1 MAEMTLDRFLDLLD
15 GHGPVIDRWPASDQD
30 GAEALLSASAE
41 ARSAMAD
48 ARAVAAVLNDLRVA
62 PPSAAILGR
71 ILDAAPRPRRWI
83 AEILSWRPAV
93 AFAAALVV
101 GVYLGAMVPTVQAND
116 DDWSS
121 TLGYALADDTSPFGG
136 TP

>member
-15 GHGPVIDRWPASDQD
+15 RHGPVIDRWPAPDQD
-30 GAEALLSASAE
+30 GAETLLAQSAP

-48 ARAVAAVLNDLRVA
+48 ARAVATALNDLRVS
-62 PPSAAILGR
+62 PPSAALLGR

-83 AEILSWRPAV
+83 SEILAWRPAV
-93 AFAAALVV
+93 AFAAALIV
-101 GVYLGAMVPTVQAND
+101 GIWLGAVMPTPVQASD
-116 DDWSS
+116 DDWSTTGFVLVDDSS
-121 TLGYALADDTSPFGG
+121 TLGV

>member
-15 GHGPVIDRWPASDQD
+15 RHGPVIDRWPATDQD
-30 GAEALLSASAE
+30 GAETLLAQSAV

-48 ARAVAAVLNDLRVA
+48 ARAVAAALNDLRVP
-62 PPSAAILGR
+62 PPSAALLGR

-83 AEILSWRPAV
+83 SEILAWRPAV
-93 AFAAALVV
+93 AFAAALIV
-101 GVYLGAMVPTVQAND
+101 GIWLGAVMPTPVQASD
-116 DDWSS
+116 DDWSTTGFVLVDDSS
-121 TLGYALADDTSPFGG
+121 TLGV

>member
-1 MAEMTLDRFLDLLD
+1 MGEMTLDRFLDLLD
-15 GHGPVIDRWPASDQD
+15 GHGPVIDRWPAADRD
-30 GAEALLSASAE
+30 AAEALLAVSPA

-48 ARAVAAVLNDLRVA
+48 AKAVVAALNDLRVA
-62 PPSAAILGR
+62 SPSAALLGR

-83 AEILSWRPAV
+83 SEILSWRPAV

>member
-1 MAEMTLDRFLDLLD
+1 MADMTLDRFLDLLD
-15 GHGPVIDRWPASDQD
+15 RHGPVIDRWPASDQD
-30 GAEALLSASAE
+30 GAEALLAASAE

-48 ARAVAAVLNDLRVA
+48 ARAVAAALNDLRVA
-62 PPSAAILGR
+62 PPSASMLGR

-83 AEILSWRPAV
+83 SEILSWRPAV

-116 DDWSS
+116 DDWSA
-121 TLGYALADDTSPFGG
+121 LGYALADDVSPFGG

>member
-1 MAEMTLDRFLDLLD
+1 MGEMTLDRFLDLLD
-15 GHGPVIDRWPASDQD
+15 GHGPVIDRWPAADRD
-30 GAEALLSASAE
+30 AAEALLAGSPA
-41 ARSAMAD
+41 ARFAMAD
-48 ARAVAAVLNDLRVA
+48 AKAVVTALNELRVA
-62 PPSAAILGR
+62 SPSAALLGR

-83 AEILSWRPAV
+83 TEILSWRPAV

-101 GVYLGAMVPTVQAND
+101 GVYLGAMVPTAQPSD

-121 TLGYALADDTSPFGG
+121 SLSYALADDTSPFGG

>member
-15 GHGPVIDRWPASDQD
+15 RHGPVIDRWPASDQD
-30 GAEALLSASAE
+30 EAEALLAASAE

-48 ARAVAAVLNDLRVA
+48 ARAVATALNDLRVA
-62 PPSAAILGR
+62 PPSASMLGR

-83 AEILSWRPAV
+83 SEILSWRPAV

-121 TLGYALADDTSPFGG
+121 TLGYALADDASPFGG

>member
-1 MAEMTLDRFLDLLD
+1 MGEMTLDRFLDLLD
-15 GHGPVIDRWPASDQD
+15 GHGPVIDRWPAPDRD
-30 GAEALLSASAE
+30 AAEALLATSPA

-48 ARAVAAVLNDLRVA
+48 AKAVVTALNDLRVDA
-62 PPSAAILGR
+62 PSAALLGR

-83 AEILSWRPAV
+83 SEILSWRPAV

-101 GVYLGAMVPTVQAND
+101 GVYLGTMVPTVQAND
-116 DDWSS
+116 DDWS
-121 TLGYALADDTSPFGG
+121 TLGYAMADDSPAMGE

>member
-15 GHGPVIDRWPASDQD
+15 RHGPVIDRWPAPERD
-30 GAEALLSASAE
+30 GAEALLAASAE

-48 ARAVAAVLNDLRVA
+48 ARALVVALNDLRVA
-62 PPSAAILGR
+62 PPSAALLGR

-101 GVYLGAMVPTVQAND
+101 GVWLGAMVPTAQTGE
-116 DDWSS
+116 DDWSIV
-121 TLGYALADDTSPFGG
+121 GFAMADDVSPFGG

>member
-15 GHGPVIDRWPASDQD
+15 RHGPVIDRWPASDQD
-30 GAEALLSASAE
+30 GAEALLAASAE

-48 ARAVAAVLNDLRVA
+48 ARAVSAALNDLRVL
-62 PPSAAILGR
+62 PPSAALLGR
-71 ILDAAPRPRRWI
+71 ILDAAPRQRRWI
-83 AEILSWRPAV
+83 SEILSWRPAV

-101 GVYLGAMVPTVQAND
+101 GVYLGAMVPTVQASD
-116 DDWSS
+116 DDWS
-121 TLGYALADDTSPFGG
+121 TFGYALADDSSPFGG

>member
-15 GHGPVIDRWPASDQD
+15 RHGPVIDRWPTSDRD
-30 GAEALLSASAE
+30 EAEALLAVSVE

-48 ARAVAAVLNDLRVA
+48 ARAVAAALNDLRVA
-62 PPSAAILGR
+62 PPSAAMLGR
-71 ILDAAPRPRRWI
+71 ILDTAPRPRRWI
-83 AEILSWRPAV
+83 SEILAWRPAI

-116 DDWSS
+116 DDWPSS
-121 TLGYALADDTSPFGG
+121 FGFALADDVSPFGG

>member
-15 GHGPVIDRWPASDQD
+15 RHGPVIDRWPGPDQD
-30 GAEALLSASAE
+30 GAEALLAQSAP

-48 ARAVAAVLNDLRVA
+48 ARAVATALNDLRVA
-62 PPSAAILGR
+62 PPSAALLGR

-83 AEILSWRPAV
+83 SEILSWRPAV

-101 GVYLGAMVPTVQAND
+101 GVWLGAMAPTPVQASD
-116 DDWSS
+116 DDWS
-121 TLGYALADDTSPFGG
+121 TFGFAMADDVSSLGVSP
-136 TP
+136 

>member
-15 GHGPVIDRWPASDQD
+15 WHGPVIDRWPAPDQD
-30 GAEALLSASAE
+30 GAETLLAQSAA

-48 ARAVAAVLNDLRVA
+48 ARAVVAALNDLRVP
-62 PPSAAILGR
+62 PPSAALLGR

-83 AEILSWRPAV
+83 SEILAWRPAV
-93 AFAAALVV
+93 AFAAALIV
-101 GVYLGAMVPTVQAND
+101 GIWLGAVMPTPVQASD
-116 DDWSS
+116 DDWSTTGFVLVDDSS
-121 TLGYALADDTSPFGG
+121 TLGV